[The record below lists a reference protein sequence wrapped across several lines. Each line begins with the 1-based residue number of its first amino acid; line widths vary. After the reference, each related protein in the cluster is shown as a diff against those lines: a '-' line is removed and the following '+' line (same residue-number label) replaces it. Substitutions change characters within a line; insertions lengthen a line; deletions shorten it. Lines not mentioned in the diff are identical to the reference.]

1 MAEHIEVARAFVTI
15 VPSMEGSQKTIAT
28 EMGAVTEPAA
38 KEAGEKSGKGFG
50 ESLAKGLKTTAAVIG
65 GALTAATAAAVGTG
79 KAFVSAAN
87 DVAAYGDSIDKNSQ
101 KMGISAQAYQEWDFI
116 LQHNGASIDG
126 MKTSMLKLTK
136 AAESGD
142 DAFKALGISQE
153 DLSKMSTEEV
163 FAATIRGLQ
172 GIEDQGQRTV
182 LANKLLGRGATEL
195 GSLLNSSA
203 EDTEKMRLQLHDL
216 GGVMSD
222 EAVKA
227 AANYQDE
234 LKNMDTALTGV
245 KNNMISQFL
254 PGISQVMNGLSK
266 VFSGNGGIEEI
277 KSGLQNIIGN
287 LTSMAPQF
295 FEIAGTLANSLIE
308 GFGPMLPDLVSAIF
322 SFLNEAVKSISGLI
336 PQLVPAIVDGIKG
349 VASALYECT
358 PILLQAVMDMVK
370 ELITWLASGD
380 NISKFIT
387 GVVDLVLQIA
397 TALTNPETLLPII
410 QAGLK
415 IATGI
420 LDGILSALPLILE
433 QLPVI
438 IDNIVTT
445 LVDGLP
451 LILEAGIKIFM
462 ALVDAL
468 PVILDALMEALPQ
481 IINTIIDT
489 VLKALPLLL
498 EAAIKLFMSLIEALP
513 KIIVMLVKELPKII
527 TTIITTLLSRL
538 PDLIKGAVE
547 LFMGIIKAIPQ
558 IIVELAKQMPTII
571 KSICEGL
578 VAGVKDIGKVAVQL
592 MQGLLKGLQD
602 GLKAIGNGIKKI
614 GDGIVGAFKKVFKI
628 ASPSKVFADDIGTM
642 LALGLEK
649 GWDNTVGGVTA
660 DMVGDMEGLTASMTA
675 SVSAFGP
682 TEALGGNT
690 STYNGGNVTM
700 NIYGAEGQNVNEL
713 ANLIAVKLEDM
724 TRRKEAVFA

>member
-79 KAFVSAAN
+79 KAFISAAN
-87 DVAAYGDSIDKNSQ
+87 DVASYGDAIDKNSQ

-126 MKTSMLKLTK
+126 MKTAMLKLTK

-163 FAATIRGLQ
+163 FAATIKGLQ
-172 GIEDQGQRTV
+172 GIQDEGQRTV
-182 LANKLLGRGATEL
+182 LANKLLGKGAVEL
-195 GSLLNSSA
+195 GSLLNTSA
-203 EDTEKMRLQLHDL
+203 EDTEAMRQQVHDL

-254 PGISQVMNGLSK
+254 PGISQVMNGLSS
-266 VFSGNGGIEEI
+266 VFSGNGGTEDI
-277 KSGLQNIIGN
+277 KAGLQNVISNI
-287 LTSMAPQF
+287 SEMAPKF
-295 FEIAGTLANSLIE
+295 FAIAGTLATSLIE
-308 GFGPMLPDLVSAIF
+308 GFGPMLPGLIDAIF
-322 SFLNEAVKSISGLI
+322 DFLNKAVQSISGLI
-336 PQLVPAIVDGIKG
+336 PQLVPAIVGGIKSL
-349 VASALYECT
+349 AAALYECT
-358 PILLQAVMDMVK
+358 PILLQAVMDMAK

-380 NISKFIT
+380 NVSKFIT
-387 GVVDLVLQIA
+387 GVVDLVMKIVNM
-397 TALTNPETLLPII
+397 LTSPETVMPII

-415 IATGI
+415 IAMG
-420 LDGILSALPLILE
+420 LMDGILGAIPIILE
-433 QLPVI
+433 QLPAI
-438 IDNIVTT
+438 IQNICDT
-445 LVDGLP
+445 LLAGIP
-451 LILEAGIKIFM
+451 LLLEAGIKLFM
-462 ALVDAL
+462 SLIDAL
-468 PVILDALMEALPQ
+468 PKIIDALMEALPQ

-578 VAGVKDIGKVAVQL
+578 VAGIKDIGKVAVQL
-592 MQGLLKGLQD
+592 MQGLLEGLKN
-602 GLKAIGNGIKKI
+602 GLKAIGDGIKKI
-614 GDGIVGAFKKVFKI
+614 GQGIVGAFKKVFKI
-628 ASPSKVFADDIGTM
+628 ASPSKVMANDVGAM

-649 GWDNTVGGVTA
+649 GWDNTVGDVKA
-660 DMVGDMEGLTASMTA
+660 DMVGDMEGLTASMTS
-675 SVSAFGP
+675 SVTAYGP
-682 TEALGGNT
+682 TEALGGN
-690 STYNGGNVTM
+690 SNTYNGGNITM

-713 ANLIAVKLEDM
+713 ANIIAVKLEDM
-724 TRRKEAVFA
+724 TRRKEAIFA